1 MKKAFLDKVEH
12 IDDYIDR
19 AEALMQKYV
28 PYFLCVSAVYFL
40 GVIVITLT
48 SMK

>member
-28 PYFLCVSAVYFL
+28 PYFLCASAVYFL
-40 GVIVITLT
+40 GVIIITLT
-48 SMK
+48 RMK